1 MTLIRWEPY
10 REIDALRHRFDRLL
24 DGALMAPLAIEH
36 ELTNTPAAEIE
47 DTPEAFLLK
56 VELPGIDPKE
66 LEVDVTPES
75 VSIAGER
82 RSQKTV
88 EEKGLFRSEFRYGKF
103 QRVIPLPSPVQTA
116 NSTAEYHDGILALRL
131 LKVEP
136 ENTKAV
142 RLSIG

>member
-1 MTLIRWEPY
+1 MT
-10 REIDALRHRFDRLL
+10 
-24 DGALMAPLAIEH
+24 PLAIEH

-47 DTPEAFLLK
+47 ETPEAFLLK

-88 EEKGLFRSEFRYGKF
+88 EDKGLFRSEFHYGKF
-103 QRVIPLPSPVQTA
+103 QRVIPLPSPVQTT
-116 NSTAEYHDGILALRL
+116 NSTAEYHDGILFLRL
-131 LKVEP
+131 LKVEQ
-136 ENTKAV
+136 ESTKAV